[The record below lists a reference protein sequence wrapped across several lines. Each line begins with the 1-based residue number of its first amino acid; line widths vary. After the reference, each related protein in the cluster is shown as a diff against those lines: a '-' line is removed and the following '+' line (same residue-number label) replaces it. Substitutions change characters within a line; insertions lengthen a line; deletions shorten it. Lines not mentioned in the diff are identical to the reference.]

1 MRGKRS
7 WREIGRPVELE
18 RKNAR
23 GKRVREG
30 RCERIGEGR
39 CERVGEGRGKWKEQ
53 GREEYRE
60 VVLVEGGMRL
70 RRQRW

>member
-18 RKNAR
+18 RENTR

-30 RCERIGEGR
+30 RCGRI
-39 CERVGEGRGKWKEQ
+39 GEGRGKWKEQ